1 MENNKITIIGLNFMG
16 GLSRSVMISRGVLFV
31 LLGILLLVCPL
42 AMIKTIIQVLG
53 VILVIN
59 GIGGLF
65 TRQTATSNA
74 MRWAYP
80 LLTIILGL
88 FAFFM
93 PGETQL
99 TILMFVAAWFLL
111 SGGIQLAMLFSPGN
125 GSAKALIGMSAVI
138 NLLIGILFVT
148 HPITGL
154 AAFIWLFAVFLI
166 AGGVFTIVLG
176 CCMPQI
182 TLDSSDLEAVAAAT
196 EAENQKADED

>member
-1 MENNKITIIGLNFMG
+1 MKNNKITIIGLNFMG

-31 LLGILLLVCPL
+31 LLGVLLLVCPL

-182 TLDSSDLEAVAAAT
+182 TLDSSDLEAVAAAA

>member
-1 MENNKITIIGLNFMG
+1 MENNKITVIGLNFMG
-16 GLSRSVMISRGVLFV
+16 GLSRSVMISRGVLFT
-31 LLGILLLVCPL
+31 LLGVLLLVCPL
-42 AMIKTIIQVLG
+42 AMLKTIVQVIG

-65 TRQTATSNA
+65 TRQKATSNA

-80 LLTIILGL
+80 ILTIILGL

-99 TILMFVAAWFLL
+99 TVLMFIAAWFLL

-125 GSAKALIGMSAVI
+125 GSSKALIGMSAVI

-154 AAFIWLFAVFLI
+154 AAFLWLFGIFLI
-166 AGGVFTIVLG
+166 AGGIFTIVLG

-182 TLDSSDLEAVAAAT
+182 TLDVSDLEAAAAT
-196 EAENQKADED
+196 AEAEIQKEEED